1 MSSGKWRP
9 FCIGLN
15 VSSTCLQPP
24 IITLSSIVAM
34 KWTVSCKVEEIKTIR
49 EVLLHIFIKNILEF
63 QHISDAEDFRRFSY
77 RFNDGCVWY
86 SLYLLLLMMV
96 IMALFCNCTDN
107 PRPKDHGL
115 GGGVECYNTMS
126 FCLTFNDKRFATSQ
140 SLTLIN
146 FSLIKRLCSCGSAGR
161 EYDIALNDVVSSI
174 YRTSNGYWCM
184 GIKGEMS
191 GTVCVT
197 FTWDMY
203 IYIYIYMSC
212 L

>member
-1 MSSGKWRP
+1 MSSVKRRP
-9 FCIGLN
+9 FCIDLN
-15 VSSTCLQPP
+15 VLSTCLQPP

-49 EVLLHIFIKNILEF
+49 EFFFSHIYNDILEF

-77 RFNDGCVWY
+77 RFNDGCVLY

-96 IMALFCNCTDN
+96 LMARSCDCTDN

-146 FSLIKRLCSCGSAGR
+146 CSLIKILCSFGSAGK
-161 EYDIALNDVVSSI
+161 EYDIAPNDMVSSI
-174 YRTSNGYWCM
+174 YR
-184 GIKGEMS
+184 IK
-191 GTVCVT
+191 VK
-197 FTWDMY
+197 Y
-203 IYIYIYMSC
+203 R
-212 L
+212 